1 MRNKMKNIKTC
12 AIIVSV
18 LNERL
23 ADSELHDTWEPPLSY
38 PKGIIE
44 QAPSWAMVLPEFLKD
59 GTLTKDGEEPIQLG
73 PDGDVWNVAYCW
85 TQQ

>member
-1 MRNKMKNIKTC
+1 MKNIKTC

-23 ADSELHDTWEPPLSY
+23 ADSELNDTWEPSISY

-44 QAPSWAMVLPEFLKD
+44 QAPSWATVLPEFLKY
-59 GTLTKDGEEPIQLG
+59 GTLTKDDEVIQLG
-73 PDGDVWNVAYCW
+73 PDGDVWTVAYCW
-85 TQQ
+85 TLSN